1 MKKLLKAGF
10 ITLMMVGSLAS
21 CTDGVSGTTVAT
33 GQGSTTPS
41 ATPTTPTP
49 PKEDGK
55 MTVEE
60 AKAYADTHYSQD
72 KVAEKYNQGE
82 AVINYDLKKCEGPIL
97 TQLGLKV
104 GKDSTTQALKEEDLV
119 VLTSKDIDSMA
130 KAIDSYEGKDKAEL
144 SFSMTENIMK
154 IEFDFP
160 ASVLTAALEAL
171 LTGIQNSGGAG
182 TGDTDTPVI
191 TFEDFVGSGAG
202 MSGYITV
209 NELGLASGVDATID
223 YTLTFNYVYESTL
236 PNGTTTNTKVPD
248 TESIKGDATA
258 TITYSMGET
267 TKEA

>member
-1 MKKLLKAGF
+1 MKKLLKAGL
-10 ITLMMVGSLAS
+10 ISLMMVGSLAS

-33 GQGSTTPS
+33 GQGSTIP
-41 ATPTTPTP
+41 TPTQ
-49 PKEDGK
+49 PKEDSK

-60 AKAYADTHYSQD
+60 AKAYADAHYSQD

-82 AVINYDLKKCEGPIL
+82 AVINYDLKKCEGTIL

-130 KAIDSYEGKDKAEL
+130 KAIDSYEGEDKAEL
-144 SFSMTENIMK
+144 NFSITENIMK

-160 ASVLTAALEAL
+160 ASMLTAALEAL

-209 NELGLASGVDATID
+209 NELGLTSGVDATID
-223 YTLTFNYVYESTL
+223 YTLTFNYVYEHTL
-236 PNGTTTNTKVPD
+236 PNGATTNTKVPD
-248 TESIKGDATA
+248 TESIIGDATT

>member
-1 MKKLLKAGF
+1 
-10 ITLMMVGSLAS
+10 MMVGSLAS

-33 GQGSTTPS
+33 Q
-41 ATPTTPTP
+41 

-55 MTVEE
+55 MTIEE
-60 AKAYADTHYSQD
+60 AKTYADGHYSQD

-82 AVINYDLKKCEGPIL
+82 AVINYDLKEFEGPIL

-104 GKDSTTQALKEEDLV
+104 GKDSTTQTLKEEDLV
-119 VLTSKDIDSMA
+119 VLTSKDIDSIA

-144 SFSMTENIMK
+144 NFSMTENIMK

-171 LTGIQNSGGAG
+171 LTKIQTSGGAG
-182 TGDTDTPVI
+182 TGDTNTPGI
-191 TFEDFVGSGAG
+191 TFEDFAGSGEG
-202 MSGYITV
+202 ISGYITV
-209 NELGLASGVDATID
+209 NELGLTSGVDATID
-223 YTLTFNYVYESTL
+223 YTLTFNYVYEYTL
-236 PNGTTTNTKVPD
+236 PNTTTTTNTKVSD

>member
-10 ITLMMVGSLAS
+10 IALMMVGSLAS

-33 GQGSTTPS
+33 Q
-41 ATPTTPTP
+41 

-60 AKAYADTHYSQD
+60 AKAYADAHYSQD

-82 AVINYDLKKCEGPIL
+82 AVINYDLEKCEGPIL
-97 TQLGLKV
+97 TQLDQKV
-104 GKDSTTQALKEEDLV
+104 GKGSTTQTLKEEEDLV

-130 KAIDSYEGKDKAEL
+130 KAIDSYEGEDKAEL
-144 SFSMTENIMK
+144 NFSMTENIMK

-209 NELGLASGVDATID
+209 NELGLTSGVDATID

-236 PNGTTTNTKVPD
+236 PNGTTTNTKIPD

>member
-10 ITLMMVGSLAS
+10 IALMMVGSLAS

-41 ATPTTPTP
+41 PTK

-55 MTVEE
+55 MTVED
-60 AKAYADTHYSQD
+60 AKAYADAHYSQD

-82 AVINYDLKKCEGPIL
+82 AVINYDLKEFEGPIL

-119 VLTSKDIDSMA
+119 ILTSKDIDFMV

-144 SFSMTENIMK
+144 NFSMTENIMK

-171 LTGIQNSGGAG
+171 LTKIQTSGGAG
-182 TGDTDTPVI
+182 TGDTNTPGI
-191 TFEDFVGSGAG
+191 TFEDFGGSGAG

-209 NELGLASGVDATID
+209 NELGLTSGVDATID
-223 YTLTFNYVYESTL
+223 YTLTFNYVYESKL

-258 TITYSMGET
+258 TITYSMSET

>member
-10 ITLMMVGSLAS
+10 IALMMVGSLAS
-21 CTDGVSGTTVAT
+21 CTDGVSGAT
-33 GQGSTTPS
+33 I
-41 ATPTTPTP
+41 APTQ
-49 PKEDGK
+49 PKEDCK
-55 MTVEE
+55 MTIEE
-60 AKAYADTHYSQD
+60 AKAYADAHYSKD

-82 AVINYDLKKCEGPIL
+82 AVINYDLKKCEGLLL

-104 GKDSTTQALKEEDLV
+104 GKDSTTQTLKEEDLV

-144 SFSMTENIMK
+144 NFSITENIMK

-182 TGDTDTPVI
+182 TGDTNTPAI

-202 MSGYITV
+202 ISGYITV
-209 NELGLASGVDATID
+209 NELGLTSGVDATID
-223 YTLTFNYVYESTL
+223 YTLTFNYVYEYTL
-236 PNGTTTNTKVPD
+236 PNTTTAANTKVSD

>member
-10 ITLMMVGSLAS
+10 IALMMVGSLAS
-21 CTDGVSGTTVAT
+21 CTDGVSGTTV
-33 GQGSTTPS
+33 
-41 ATPTTPTP
+41 TPTQ

-55 MTVEE
+55 MTIEE
-60 AKAYADTHYSQD
+60 AKTYADAHYSQD

-82 AVINYDLKKCEGPIL
+82 AVINYDLKEFEGPIL

-104 GKDSTTQALKEEDLV
+104 GKDSTTQTLKEEDLV
-119 VLTSKDIDSMA
+119 VLTSKNIDSMA

-144 SFSMTENIMK
+144 NFSITENIMK

-171 LTGIQNSGGAG
+171 LTKIQTSDGAG
-182 TGDTDTPVI
+182 TGDTNTPAI

-202 MSGYITV
+202 ISGYITV
-209 NELGLASGVDATID
+209 NELGLTSGVDATID

>member
-1 MKKLLKAGF
+1 MKKLLKAGL
-10 ITLMMVGSLAS
+10 ISLLMVGSLAS

-33 GQGSTTPS
+33 GQGSTIP
-41 ATPTTPTP
+41 TPTQ

-82 AVINYDLKKCEGPIL
+82 AVINYDLKKCEGTIL

-144 SFSMTENIMK
+144 NFSMTENIMK

-160 ASVLTAALEAL
+160 ASMLTAALEAL

-191 TFEDFVGSGAG
+191 TFEDFVGSGAW

-223 YTLTFNYVYESTL
+223 YTLTFNYAYESTL

-248 TESIKGDATA
+248 TESIKGDATT

>member
-10 ITLMMVGSLAS
+10 IALMMVGSLAS
-21 CTDGVSGTTVAT
+21 CTDGVSGTTIAT
-33 GQGSTTPS
+33 Q
-41 ATPTTPTP
+41 

-60 AKAYADTHYSQD
+60 AKAYADAHYSQD

-82 AVINYDLKKCEGPIL
+82 AVINYDLKEFEGRIF

-104 GKDSTTQALKEEDLV
+104 GKDSTTQTLKEEDLV

-130 KAIDSYEGKDKAEL
+130 KAIDSYEGEDKAEL
-144 SFSMTENIMK
+144 NFSMTENIMK

-171 LTGIQNSGGAG
+171 LTGIQTSGDAG
-182 TGDTDTPVI
+182 TGDTDTPAI
-191 TFEDFVGSGAG
+191 TLEDFVGSGAG
-202 MSGYITV
+202 ISGYITV
-209 NELGLASGVDATID
+209 NELGLTSGVDATID

-236 PNGTTTNTKVPD
+236 PNTTTTTNTKVPD

-258 TITYSMGET
+258 AITYSMGET

>member
-10 ITLMMVGSLAS
+10 IALMMVGSLAS

-33 GQGSTTPS
+33 Q
-41 ATPTTPTP
+41 

-60 AKAYADTHYSQD
+60 AKAYADAHYSQD

-97 TQLGLKV
+97 TQLLTQLDQKV
-104 GKDSTTQALKEEDLV
+104 GKGSTTQALKEEDLV
-119 VLTSKDIDSMA
+119 VLTSKDIDSMT

-144 SFSMTENIMK
+144 NFSMTENIMK

-182 TGDTDTPVI
+182 TGDTDTPSI

-202 MSGYITV
+202 ISGYITV
-209 NELGLASGVDATID
+209 NELGLTSGVDATID
-223 YTLTFNYVYESTL
+223 YTLIFNYVYESTL

>member
-1 MKKLLKAGF
+1 MKKLLKAGL
-10 ITLMMVGSLAS
+10 ISLMMVGSLAS

-33 GQGSTTPS
+33 QS
-41 ATPTTPTP
+41 
-49 PKEDGK
+49 KEDGK

-60 AKAYADTHYSQD
+60 AKAYADAHYSQD

-82 AVINYDLKKCEGPIL
+82 AVINYDLKKCEGTIL

-160 ASVLTAALEAL
+160 ASMLTAALEAL

-182 TGDTDTPVI
+182 KGDTDTPVI

-209 NELGLASGVDATID
+209 NELGLTSGVDATID

-236 PNGTTTNTKVPD
+236 PNGTTTNTKIPD

>member
-10 ITLMMVGSLAS
+10 IALMMVGSLAS

-33 GQGSTTPS
+33 Q
-41 ATPTTPTP
+41 

-60 AKAYADTHYSQD
+60 AKAYADAHYSQD
-72 KVAEKYNQGE
+72 KIAEKYNQGE
-82 AVINYDLKKCEGPIL
+82 AVINYDLKEFEGPIL
-97 TQLGLKV
+97 TQLGLKLGV
-104 GKDSTTQALKEEDLV
+104 DSTTQTLKEEDLV

-130 KAIDSYEGKDKAEL
+130 KAINSYEGKDKAEL
-144 SFSMTENIMK
+144 NFSVTENIMK

-171 LTGIQNSGGAG
+171 LTKIQTSG
-182 TGDTDTPVI
+182 
-191 TFEDFVGSGAG
+191 GAG
-202 MSGYITV
+202 MSGYITI
-209 NELGLASGVDATID
+209 NELGLTSGVDATID
-223 YTLTFNYVYESTL
+223 YTLSFNYVYEYTL
-236 PNGTTTNTKVPD
+236 PNTTTTTNTKVPD

>member
-1 MKKLLKAGF
+1 MKKLLKAGL
-10 ITLMMVGSLAS
+10 ISLMMVGSLAS

-33 GQGSTTPS
+33 GQGSTTP
-41 ATPTTPTP
+41 TTPTQ

-60 AKAYADTHYSQD
+60 AKAYADVHYSQD
-72 KVAEKYNQGE
+72 KVAKKYNQGE

-104 GKDSTTQALKEEDLV
+104 GADSTTQKLKEEDLV

-144 SFSMTENIMK
+144 NFSMTENIMK

-171 LTGIQNSGGAG
+171 LTKIQSSDGAG
-182 TGDTDTPVI
+182 TANTDTPVI

-209 NELGLASGVDATID
+209 NELGLTSGVDATID
-223 YTLTFNYVYESTL
+223 YTLTFNYVYEYTL

-248 TESIKGDATA
+248 KESIKGDATA

>member
-10 ITLMMVGSLAS
+10 IALMMVGSLAS

-33 GQGSTTPS
+33 
-41 ATPTTPTP
+41 PTTPTQ

-60 AKAYADTHYSQD
+60 ARAYADAHYSQD

-82 AVINYDLKKCEGPIL
+82 AVINYDLKKCEGLLL
-97 TQLGLKV
+97 TQLGQLGIKV
-104 GKDSTTQALKEEDLV
+104 GADSTTQTLKEEDLV
-119 VLTSKDIDSMA
+119 VLTSKDIDSMT
-130 KAIDSYEGKDKAEL
+130 KAIDSYEGKDKAKL
-144 SFSMTENIMK
+144 NFSMTENIMK

-171 LTGIQNSGGAG
+171 FTGIQNSDG
-182 TGDTDTPVI
+182 TPGI
-191 TFEDFVGSGAG
+191 RYEDFVGSGAG

-209 NELGLASGVDATID
+209 NELGLTSGVDATID

-236 PNGTTTNTKVPD
+236 PNGTTNTKLSDTENKKLSD
-248 TESIKGDATA
+248 TESILGDATA

>member
-10 ITLMMVGSLAS
+10 IALMMVGSLAS
-21 CTDGVSGTTVAT
+21 CTDGVSGTTVAPN
-33 GQGSTTPS
+33 Q
-41 ATPTTPTP
+41 

-60 AKAYADTHYSQD
+60 AKTYADAHYSQD
-72 KVAEKYNQGE
+72 KIAEKYNQGE
-82 AVINYDLKKCEGPIL
+82 AVINYDLEKCEGPIL
-97 TQLGLKV
+97 TQLLTQLDQKV
-104 GKDSTTQALKEEDLV
+104 GKDSTTQTLKEEDLV

-144 SFSMTENIMK
+144 NFSMTENIMK

-182 TGDTDTPVI
+182 TGDTETPVI

-209 NELGLASGVDATID
+209 NELGLTSGVDVTID
-223 YTLTFNYVYESTL
+223 YTLTFNYVYEYTL
-236 PNGTTTNTKVPD
+236 PNTTTAANTKVSD

>member
-1 MKKLLKAGF
+1 MKKILKAGF
-10 ITLMMVGSLAS
+10 IALMMVGSLAS
-21 CTDGVSGTTVAT
+21 CTDGVSGTTVAPN
-33 GQGSTTPS
+33 Q
-41 ATPTTPTP
+41 

-60 AKAYADTHYSQD
+60 AKTYADAHYSQD

-82 AVINYDLKKCEGPIL
+82 AVINYDLKEFEGPIL

-104 GKDSTTQALKEEDLV
+104 GKDSTTQTLKEEDLV

-144 SFSMTENIMK
+144 NFSITENIMK

-171 LTGIQNSGGAG
+171 MTKIQTSGGAG

-202 MSGYITV
+202 ISGYITV
-209 NELGLASGVDATID
+209 NELGLTSGVDATID
-223 YTLTFNYVYESTL
+223 YTLTFNYVYEYTL
-236 PNGTTTNTKVPD
+236 PNTTTTNTKVPD

>member
-1 MKKLLKAGF
+1 MKKLLKAGL
-10 ITLMMVGSLAS
+10 ISLMMVGSLAS
-21 CTDGVSGTTVAT
+21 CTDGVSRTTVAT
-33 GQGSTTPS
+33 GQGSTIP
-41 ATPTTPTP
+41 TPTQ
-49 PKEDGK
+49 PKEDSK

-60 AKAYADTHYSQD
+60 AKAYADAHYSQD

-82 AVINYDLKKCEGPIL
+82 AVINYNLKKCEGTIL

-130 KAIDSYEGKDKAEL
+130 KAIDSYEGEDKAEL
-144 SFSMTENIMK
+144 NFSITENIMK

-160 ASVLTAALEAL
+160 ASMLTAALEAL

-223 YTLTFNYVYESTL
+223 YTLTFNYAYESTL

>member
-10 ITLMMVGSLAS
+10 IALMMVGSLAS
-21 CTDGVSGTTVAT
+21 CTDGASGTTIAT
-33 GQGSTTPS
+33 Q
-41 ATPTTPTP
+41 

-60 AKAYADTHYSQD
+60 AKAYADAHYSQD

-82 AVINYDLKKCEGPIL
+82 AVINYDLKEFEGPIL
-97 TQLGLKV
+97 TKLGLKV
-104 GKDSTTQALKEEDLV
+104 GADSTTQTLKEEDLV

-130 KAIDSYEGKDKAEL
+130 KAINSYEGKDKAEL
-144 SFSMTENIMK
+144 NFSMAENIMK

-171 LTGIQNSGGAG
+171 LTKIQTSGGAG
-182 TGDTDTPVI
+182 TGDTNTPAI

-209 NELGLASGVDATID
+209 NELGLTSGVDVTID

-236 PNGTTTNTKVPD
+236 PNGTTANTKVPD

>member
-1 MKKLLKAGF
+1 MKKLLKAGL
-10 ITLMMVGSLAS
+10 ISLLMVGSLAS

-33 GQGSTTPS
+33 QS
-41 ATPTTPTP
+41 
-49 PKEDGK
+49 KEDGK

-60 AKAYADTHYSQD
+60 AKAYADAHYSQD

-82 AVINYDLKKCEGPIL
+82 AVINYDLKKCEGTIL
-97 TQLGLKV
+97 TQLDQKV
-104 GKDSTTQALKEEDLV
+104 GKGSTIQALKEEDLV

-160 ASVLTAALEAL
+160 ASMLTAALEAL

-191 TFEDFVGSGAG
+191 TFENFVGSGAG

-209 NELGLASGVDATID
+209 NELGLTSGVDATID

-236 PNGTTTNTKVPD
+236 PNGTTTTNTKIPD

>member
-10 ITLMMVGSLAS
+10 IALMMIGSLAS

-33 GQGSTTPS
+33 Q
-41 ATPTTPTP
+41 

-60 AKAYADTHYSQD
+60 AKTYADAHYSQD

-82 AVINYDLKKCEGPIL
+82 AVINYDLKDFDGPIL
-97 TQLGLKV
+97 TRLGLKV
-104 GKDSTTQALKEEDLV
+104 GKDSTTQTLKEEDLV

-144 SFSMTENIMK
+144 NFSITENIMK

-182 TGDTDTPVI
+182 TGDTNTPGI
-191 TFEDFVGSGAG
+191 TFGDFVGSGAG

-209 NELGLASGVDATID
+209 NELGLTSGVDATLD
-223 YTLTFNYVYESTL
+223 YTLTFNYVYEYTL
-236 PNGTTTNTKVPD
+236 PNTTTTTNTKVPD

>member
-1 MKKLLKAGF
+1 MKKLLKAGL
-10 ITLMMVGSLAS
+10 ISLMMVGSLAS

-33 GQGSTTPS
+33 GQGSTIP
-41 ATPTTPTP
+41 TPTQ
-49 PKEDGK
+49 PKEDSK

-60 AKAYADTHYSQD
+60 AKAYADAHYSQD

-82 AVINYDLKKCEGPIL
+82 AVINYDLKKCEGTIL

-130 KAIDSYEGKDKAEL
+130 KAIDSYEGEDKAEL
-144 SFSMTENIMK
+144 NFSITENIMK

-160 ASVLTAALEAL
+160 ASMLTAALEAL

-223 YTLTFNYVYESTL
+223 YTLTFNYAYESTL

-248 TESIKGDATA
+248 AESIKGDATA

>member
-1 MKKLLKAGF
+1 MKKLLKAGL
-10 ITLMMVGSLAS
+10 ISLMMVGSLAS

-33 GQGSTTPS
+33 QS
-41 ATPTTPTP
+41 
-49 PKEDGK
+49 KEDGK

-60 AKAYADTHYSQD
+60 AKAYADAHYSQD

-82 AVINYDLKKCEGPIL
+82 AVINYDLKKCEGTIL

-104 GKDSTTQALKEEDLV
+104 GKDSTTQTLKEEDLV

-130 KAIDSYEGKDKAEL
+130 KAIDSYEGKDKPEL
-144 SFSMTENIMK
+144 NFSMTENIMK

-160 ASVLTAALEAL
+160 ASMLTAALEAL

-209 NELGLASGVDATID
+209 NELGLTSGVDATID

-236 PNGTTTNTKVPD
+236 PNGTTTNTKIPD
-248 TESIKGDATA
+248 TESIKGDATT

>member
-1 MKKLLKAGF
+1 
-10 ITLMMVGSLAS
+10 MMVGSLAS
-21 CTDGVSGTTVAT
+21 CTDGVSGTTVAPN
-33 GQGSTTPS
+33 Q
-41 ATPTTPTP
+41 

-55 MTVEE
+55 LTVEE
-60 AKAYADTHYSQD
+60 AKTYADAHYSQD

-82 AVINYDLKKCEGPIL
+82 AVINYDLKEFEGPIL

-144 SFSMTENIMK
+144 NFSMTENIMK

-171 LTGIQNSGGAG
+171 LTKIQTSGGAG
-182 TGDTDTPVI
+182 AGDTDTPAI

-202 MSGYITV
+202 ISGYITV
-209 NELGLASGVDATID
+209 NELGLTSGVDATID
-223 YTLTFNYVYESTL
+223 YTLTFNYVYEYTL
-236 PNGTTTNTKVPD
+236 PNTTTTNTKVPD

>member
-10 ITLMMVGSLAS
+10 IALMMVGSLAS
-21 CTDGVSGTTVAT
+21 CTDGASGTTIAT
-33 GQGSTTPS
+33 Q
-41 ATPTTPTP
+41 

-60 AKAYADTHYSQD
+60 AKTYADAHYSQD

-82 AVINYDLKKCEGPIL
+82 AVINYDLKEFDGPIL

-104 GKDSTTQALKEEDLV
+104 GVDSTTQTLKEEDLV

-144 SFSMTENIMK
+144 NFSMTENIMK

-171 LTGIQNSGGAG
+171 LTKIQTSDGAG
-182 TGDTDTPVI
+182 TGDTDTPAI
-191 TFEDFVGSGAG
+191 TFEDFVGTGAG
-202 MSGYITV
+202 ISGYITV
-209 NELGLASGVDATID
+209 NELGLTSGVDATID
-223 YTLTFNYVYESTL
+223 YTLTFNYVYEYTL
-236 PNGTTTNTKVPD
+236 PNTTTTANTKVPD
-248 TESIKGDATA
+248 TESIKCDATA

>member
-1 MKKLLKAGF
+1 MKKLLKTGF
-10 ITLMMVGSLAS
+10 IALMMVGSLAS
-21 CTDGVSGTTVAT
+21 CTDGVSGTTV
-33 GQGSTTPS
+33 TPNQ
-41 ATPTTPTP
+41 

-60 AKAYADTHYSQD
+60 AKTYADAHYSQD

-82 AVINYDLKKCEGPIL
+82 AVINYDLKEFEGPIL

-144 SFSMTENIMK
+144 NFSITENIMK

-171 LTGIQNSGGAG
+171 LTGIQTSGDAG
-182 TGDTDTPVI
+182 TGDTNTPDI

-202 MSGYITV
+202 MSGYITI
-209 NELGLASGVDATID
+209 NELGLTSGVDATID
-223 YTLTFNYVYESTL
+223 YTLTFNYVYEYTL
-236 PNGTTTNTKVPD
+236 PNTTTTANTKVPD

>member
-10 ITLMMVGSLAS
+10 IALMMVGSLAS
-21 CTDGVSGTTVAT
+21 CTDGVSTTTVAT
-33 GQGSTTPS
+33 Q
-41 ATPTTPTP
+41 

-60 AKAYADTHYSQD
+60 AKTYADAHYSQD

-82 AVINYDLKKCEGPIL
+82 AVINYDLKEFEGPIL
-97 TQLGLKV
+97 TQLDQKV
-104 GKDSTTQALKEEDLV
+104 GKGSTTQTLKEEDLV

-144 SFSMTENIMK
+144 NFSITENIMK

-171 LTGIQNSGGAG
+171 LTGIQTSGDAG
-182 TGDTDTPVI
+182 TGDTNTPDI

-202 MSGYITV
+202 MSGYITI
-209 NELGLASGVDATID
+209 NELGLTSEVDATID
-223 YTLTFNYVYESTL
+223 YTLTFNYVYEYTL
-236 PNGTTTNTKVPD
+236 PNTTTNTKVPD

>member
-1 MKKLLKAGF
+1 MKKLLKAGL
-10 ITLMMVGSLAS
+10 ISLMMVGSLAS

-41 ATPTTPTP
+41 ATPTQ

-55 MTVEE
+55 ITVEE
-60 AKAYADTHYSQD
+60 AKAYADAHYSQD

-104 GKDSTTQALKEEDLV
+104 GADSTTQTLKEEDLV

-144 SFSMTENIMK
+144 NFSMTENIMK

-160 ASVLTAALEAL
+160 ASMLTAALEAL
-171 LTGIQNSGGAG
+171 LTGIQNSDGTG
-182 TGDTDTPVI
+182 TGDTNTPVI

-223 YTLTFNYVYESTL
+223 YTLTFNYVYEYTL
-236 PNGTTTNTKVPD
+236 PNETTTNTKVPD
-248 TESIKGDATA
+248 TESIIGDSTA
-258 TITYSMGET
+258 AITYSMGET
-267 TKEA
+267 TKKA

>member
-10 ITLMMVGSLAS
+10 IALMMVGSLAS
-21 CTDGVSGTTVAT
+21 CTDGVSGTTV
-33 GQGSTTPS
+33 
-41 ATPTTPTP
+41 TPTQ

-60 AKAYADTHYSQD
+60 AKAYADAHYSQD

-82 AVINYDLKKCEGPIL
+82 AVINYDLKEFEGPIL

-104 GKDSTTQALKEEDLV
+104 GKDSTTQTLKEEDLV

-144 SFSMTENIMK
+144 NFSMTENIMK

-171 LTGIQNSGGAG
+171 LTKIQTSAGAG
-182 TGDTDTPVI
+182 TGDTNTPGI

-209 NELGLASGVDATID
+209 NELGLTSGVNATID
-223 YTLTFNYVYESTL
+223 YTLTFNYVYDYTL

-258 TITYSMGET
+258 AITYSMGET

>member
-1 MKKLLKAGF
+1 MKKLLKAGL

-33 GQGSTTPS
+33 Q
-41 ATPTTPTP
+41 
-49 PKEDGK
+49 PKDDGK
-55 MTVEE
+55 ITIEE
-60 AKAYADTHYSQD
+60 AKAYADAHYSQN

-82 AVINYDLKKCEGPIL
+82 AVINYDLKEFEGTIL
-97 TQLGLKV
+97 TQLVLKV
-104 GKDSTTQALKEEDLV
+104 GADSTTQTLKEEDLV
-119 VLTSKDIDSMA
+119 VLTSKDIDSMT

-144 SFSMTENIMK
+144 NFSMTENIMK

-160 ASVLTAALEAL
+160 ASMLTAALEAL

-182 TGDTDTPVI
+182 TGDTNTPVI

-209 NELGLASGVDATID
+209 NELGLTSGVDATID

-248 TESIKGDATA
+248 TESILGDATA

>member
-1 MKKLLKAGF
+1 MKKLLKAGL
-10 ITLMMVGSLAS
+10 ISLMMVGSLAS

-33 GQGSTTPS
+33 GQGSNTPS
-41 ATPTTPTP
+41 ATPTQ

-60 AKAYADTHYSQD
+60 AKAYADAHYSQD

-82 AVINYDLKKCEGPIL
+82 AVINYDLKKCEGTIL

-104 GKDSTTQALKEEDLV
+104 EKDSTTQTLKQEDLV

-144 SFSMTENIMK
+144 NFSMTENIMK

-160 ASVLTAALEAL
+160 ASMLTAALEAL

-223 YTLTFNYVYESTL
+223 YTLTFNYAYEYTL

-258 TITYSMGET
+258 TITYSMSEA

>member
-10 ITLMMVGSLAS
+10 IALMMVGSLAS
-21 CTDGVSGTTVAT
+21 CTDGVSGTTVAPN
-33 GQGSTTPS
+33 Q
-41 ATPTTPTP
+41 

-55 MTVEE
+55 LTVEE
-60 AKAYADTHYSQD
+60 AKTYADAHYSQD

-82 AVINYDLKKCEGPIL
+82 AVINYDLKEFEGPIL

-144 SFSMTENIMK
+144 NFSMTENIMK

-171 LTGIQNSGGAG
+171 LTKIQTSGGAG
-182 TGDTDTPVI
+182 AGDTDTPAI

-202 MSGYITV
+202 ISGYITV
-209 NELGLASGVDATID
+209 NELGLTSGVDATID
-223 YTLTFNYVYESTL
+223 YTLTFNYVYEYTL
-236 PNGTTTNTKVPD
+236 PNTTTTNTKVPD

>member
-10 ITLMMVGSLAS
+10 IALMMVGSLAS
-21 CTDGVSGTTVAT
+21 CTDGVSGTTIAPN
-33 GQGSTTPS
+33 Q
-41 ATPTTPTP
+41 
-49 PKEDGK
+49 PKEDGE
-55 MTVEE
+55 MTVED
-60 AKAYADTHYSQD
+60 AKAYADAHYSQD

-82 AVINYDLKKCEGPIL
+82 AVINYDLKEFEGPIL

-104 GKDSTTQALKEEDLV
+104 GKDSTTQTLKEEDLV

-144 SFSMTENIMK
+144 NFSITENIMK

-171 LTGIQNSGGAG
+171 MTKIQTSGGAG
-182 TGDTDTPVI
+182 TGDTGTSAI

-209 NELGLASGVDATID
+209 NELGLTSGVDATID

-236 PNGTTTNTKVPD
+236 PNGTTANTKVPD

>member
-10 ITLMMVGSLAS
+10 IALMMVGSLAS
-21 CTDGVSGTTVAT
+21 CTDGVSGTTV
-33 GQGSTTPS
+33 
-41 ATPTTPTP
+41 TPTQ

-60 AKAYADTHYSQD
+60 AKAYADAHYSQD

-82 AVINYDLKKCEGPIL
+82 AVINYDLKEFEGPIL

-104 GKDSTTQALKEEDLV
+104 GKDSRTQTLKEEDLV

-144 SFSMTENIMK
+144 NFSMTENIMK

-171 LTGIQNSGGAG
+171 LTKIQTSAGAG
-182 TGDTDTPVI
+182 TGDTNTPGI

-209 NELGLASGVDATID
+209 NELGLTSGVNATID
-223 YTLTFNYVYESTL
+223 YTLTFNYVYDYTL

-258 TITYSMGET
+258 AITYSMGET

>member
-10 ITLMMVGSLAS
+10 IALMMVGSLAS

-33 GQGSTTPS
+33 Q
-41 ATPTTPTP
+41 

-60 AKAYADTHYSQD
+60 AKAYADAHYSQD

-104 GKDSTTQALKEEDLV
+104 GANSTTQTLKEEDLV
-119 VLTSKDIDSMA
+119 VLTSKDIDSMT
-130 KAIDSYEGKDKAEL
+130 KAIDSYEGEDKAEL
-144 SFSMTENIMK
+144 NFSINENIMK
-154 IEFDFP
+154 IDFNFP
-160 ASVLTAALEAL
+160 ASVLTAALEEL

-202 MSGYITV
+202 ISGYITV
-209 NELGLASGVDATID
+209 NELGLTSGVDATID

>member
-10 ITLMMVGSLAS
+10 IALMMVGSLAS
-21 CTDGVSGTTVAT
+21 CTDGVSGTTI
-33 GQGSTTPS
+33 STQ
-41 ATPTTPTP
+41 

-60 AKAYADTHYSQD
+60 AKTYANAHYSQD

-97 TQLGLKV
+97 TQLLTQLDQKV
-104 GKDSTTQALKEEDLV
+104 GKDSTTQTLKEEDLV

-144 SFSMTENIMK
+144 NFSMTENIMK
-154 IEFDFP
+154 IEFNFP

-182 TGDTDTPVI
+182 AGDTDTPVI

-209 NELGLASGVDATID
+209 NELGLTSGVDATID
-223 YTLTFNYVYESTL
+223 YTLTFNYVYDYTL

-248 TESIKGDATA
+248 TESIIGDATA